1 MHDDGDVGRAGHSEA
16 GRSQRTGVDGAEF
29 LAGREFRLLD
39 DPVRGVTGSLD
50 EMVHGV
56 GGVFDGLD
64 DGGDGVV

>member
-1 MHDDGDVGRAGHSEA
+1 MHDDGDAGRAGHSET
-16 GRSQRTGVDGAEF
+16 GWSQRQGTDPADV

-64 DGGDGVV
+64 DGSEGV

>member
-1 MHDDGDVGRAGHSEA
+1 MHDDGDAGRAGHSET
-16 GRSQRTGVDGAEF
+16 GRSQSSGDPDDV

-64 DGGDGVV
+64 DQREDGV